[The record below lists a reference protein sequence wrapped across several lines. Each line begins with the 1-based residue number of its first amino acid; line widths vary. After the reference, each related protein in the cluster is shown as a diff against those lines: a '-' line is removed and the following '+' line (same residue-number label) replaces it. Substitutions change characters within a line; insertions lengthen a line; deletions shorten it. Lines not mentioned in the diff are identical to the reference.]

1 MKEIKLKNGKTAIL
15 RSPIKEDAQ
24 AMIDYLNIIG
34 GESDFITFGKNEFS
48 MNVEA
53 EQDYIERINSMDNSK
68 NILIIIEDEIVGIA
82 SITSVQ
88 KERMKHNGTL
98 GISIR
103 KKYWGIGL
111 GSEIMTYLIDWAKSN
126 KITKKINLLVREDN
140 IRGVKLYKKF
150 GFEKEGLLKKDICVN
165 GVYYNTIAM
174 GLYID

>member
-1 MKEIKLKNGKTAIL
+1 MKEIKFKNGKTAIL

-48 MNVEA
+48 MSVEA

-68 NILIIIEDEIVGIA
+68 NVLIIIENEIVGIA

-88 KERMKHNGTL
+88 KERVKHNGTL
-98 GISIR
+98 GISLR

-111 GSEIMTYLIDWAKSN
+111 GSEIMYYLIDWAKSN

-140 IRGVKLYKKF
+140 IRGVKLYEKF

>member
-48 MNVEA
+48 MSVEA
-53 EQDYIERINSMDNSK
+53 EQDYIERINNMNNSK
-68 NILIIIEDEIVGIA
+68 NVLIIIEDEIVGIA

-88 KERMKHNGTL
+88 KERMKHNETL
-98 GISIR
+98 GISLR

-111 GSEIMTYLIDWAKSN
+111 GSDIMAYLIDWAKSN

-140 IRGVKLYKKF
+140 IRGVKLYEKF

-165 GVYYNTIAM
+165 GIYYNTIAM

>member
-1 MKEIKLKNGKTAIL
+1 
-15 RSPIKEDAQ
+15 
-24 AMIDYLNIIG
+24 
-34 GESDFITFGKNEFS
+34 
-48 MNVEA
+48 
-53 EQDYIERINSMDNSK
+53 
-68 NILIIIEDEIVGIA
+68 IIENEIVGIA

-98 GISIR
+98 GISLR

-111 GSEIMTYLIDWAKSN
+111 GSEIMVYLIDWAKSN

-140 IRGVKLYKKF
+140 IRGVKLYEKF

-165 GVYYNTIAM
+165 GIYYNTIAM

>member
-48 MNVEA
+48 MSVEA

-68 NILIIIEDEIVGIA
+68 NVLIIIENEIVGIA

-140 IRGVKLYKKF
+140 IRGVKLYEKF

>member
-1 MKEIKLKNGKTAIL
+1 MKEFKLKNGETVIL
-15 RSPIKEDAQ
+15 RSPNKEDAK

-34 GESDFITFGKNEFS
+34 GESDFVTFGKNEFS
-48 MNVEA
+48 MSIEA
-53 EQDYIERINSMDNSK
+53 EQDYIERINSMNNSK
-68 NILIIIEDEIVGIA
+68 NILAIINDEIVGIA

-103 KKYWGIGL
+103 KKYWGMGL
-111 GSEIMTYLIDWAKSN
+111 GKEIMNYLINWAKLN
-126 KITKKINLLVREDN
+126 CITKKVNLLVREDN
-140 IRGVKLYKKF
+140 IRGIKLYEKF

-174 GLYID
+174 GLYIG

>member
-15 RSPIKEDAQ
+15 RSPNKEDAQ

-48 MNVEA
+48 MSVEA
-53 EQDYIERINSMDNSK
+53 EQDYIERVNSMNNSK
-68 NILIIIEDEIVGIA
+68 NVLIIIENEIVGIA

-98 GISIR
+98 GISLR

-111 GSEIMTYLIDWAKSN
+111 GSEIMAYLIDWAKSN

-140 IRGVKLYKKF
+140 IRGVKLYEKF
-150 GFEKEGLLKKDICVN
+150 GFEKEGLLKKDMYVN

>member
-48 MNVEA
+48 MSVEA

-68 NILIIIEDEIVGIA
+68 NVLIIIEDEIVGIA

-111 GSEIMTYLIDWAKSN
+111 GSEIMTYLIDWSKSN

-140 IRGVKLYKKF
+140 IRGIKLYEKF

>member
-48 MNVEA
+48 MSVEA
-53 EQDYIERINSMDNSK
+53 EQDYIERVNSMNNSK
-68 NILIIIEDEIVGIA
+68 NVLIIIENEIVGIA

-98 GISIR
+98 GISLR

-111 GSEIMTYLIDWAKSN
+111 GSEIMAYLIDWAKSN

-140 IRGVKLYKKF
+140 IRGVKLYEKF

-165 GVYYNTIAM
+165 SIYYNTIAM
-174 GLYID
+174 GLYIG

>member
-48 MNVEA
+48 MSVEA
-53 EQDYIERINSMDNSK
+53 EQDYIERINSMYNSK
-68 NILIIIEDEIVGIA
+68 NVLIIIEDEIVGIA

-140 IRGVKLYKKF
+140 IRGVKLYEKF

>member
-68 NILIIIEDEIVGIA
+68 NVLIIIEDEIVGIA

-103 KKYWGIGL
+103 KKYWDIGL
-111 GSEIMTYLIDWAKSN
+111 GSEIMNYLIDWAKSN

-140 IRGVKLYKKF
+140 IRGVKLYEKF

>member
-103 KKYWGIGL
+103 KKYWSIGL
-111 GSEIMTYLIDWAKSN
+111 GSEIMAYLIDWAKSN

-140 IRGVKLYKKF
+140 IRGVKLYEKF

>member
-48 MNVEA
+48 MSVEA

-68 NILIIIEDEIVGIA
+68 NVLIIIEDEIVGIA

-88 KERMKHNGTL
+88 KKRMKHNGTL

-103 KKYWGIGL
+103 KKYWDIGL
-111 GSEIMTYLIDWAKSN
+111 GSEIMNYLIDWAKSN

-140 IRGVKLYKKF
+140 IRGVKLYEKF

-165 GVYYNTIAM
+165 GIYYNTIAM

>member
-48 MNVEA
+48 MSVEA

-68 NILIIIEDEIVGIA
+68 NVLIIIEDEIVGIA

-103 KKYWGIGL
+103 KKYWDIGL
-111 GSEIMTYLIDWAKSN
+111 GSEIMNYLIDWAKSN

-140 IRGVKLYKKF
+140 IRGVKLYEKF

>member
-48 MNVEA
+48 MSVEA

-68 NILIIIEDEIVGIA
+68 NVLIIIEDEIVWIA

-111 GSEIMTYLIDWAKSN
+111 GSEIMAYLIDWAKSN

-140 IRGVKLYKKF
+140 IRGVKLYEKF

>member
-140 IRGVKLYKKF
+140 IRGVKLYEKF

>member
-15 RSPIKEDAQ
+15 RSPNKEDAQ

-48 MNVEA
+48 MSVEA
-53 EQDYIERINSMDNSK
+53 EQDYIERINSMDNS
-68 NILIIIEDEIVGIA
+68 NNVLIIIENEIVGIA

-98 GISIR
+98 GISLR

-111 GSEIMTYLIDWAKSN
+111 GSEIMAYLIDWAKSN

-140 IRGVKLYKKF
+140 IRGVKLYEKF
-150 GFEKEGLLKKDICVN
+150 GFEKEGLLKKDMYVN

>member
-48 MNVEA
+48 MSVEA

-68 NILIIIEDEIVGIA
+68 NVLIIIEDEIIGIA

-111 GSEIMTYLIDWAKSN
+111 GSEIMAYLIDWAKSN

>member
-15 RSPIKEDAQ
+15 RSPIKKDAQ

-48 MNVEA
+48 MSVEA
-53 EQDYIERINSMDNSK
+53 EQDYIERINSMNNSK
-68 NILIIIEDEIVGIA
+68 NILIIIENEIVGIA

-111 GSEIMTYLIDWAKSN
+111 GSEIMNYLIDWAKSN

-140 IRGVKLYKKF
+140 IRGVKLYEKF
-150 GFEKEGLLKKDICVN
+150 GFEKEGLLKKDMCIN
-165 GVYYNTIAM
+165 DIYYNTIAM

>member
-15 RSPIKEDAQ
+15 ISPIKEDAQ

-48 MNVEA
+48 MSVEA
-53 EQDYIERINSMDNSK
+53 EQDYIKRINSMDNSK
-68 NILIIIEDEIVGIA
+68 NVLIIIEDEIVGIA

-98 GISIR
+98 GISLR

-111 GSEIMTYLIDWAKSN
+111 GSEIMAYLINWAKSN

-140 IRGVKLYKKF
+140 IRGVKLYEKF

>member
-48 MNVEA
+48 MSVEA

-68 NILIIIEDEIVGIA
+68 NVLIIIEDEIVGIA

-140 IRGVKLYKKF
+140 IRGVKLYEKF

>member
-34 GESDFITFGKNEFS
+34 GESNFITFGKNEFS
-48 MNVEA
+48 MSVEA

-68 NILIIIEDEIVGIA
+68 NVLIIIEDEIVGIA

-103 KKYWGIGL
+103 KKYWDIGL
-111 GSEIMTYLIDWAKSN
+111 GSEIMAYLIDWAKSN

-140 IRGVKLYKKF
+140 IRGVKLYEKF

>member
-48 MNVEA
+48 MSVEA
-53 EQDYIERINSMDNSK
+53 EQDYIKRINSMDNSK
-68 NILIIIEDEIVGIA
+68 NVLIIIEDEIVGIA

-98 GISIR
+98 GISLR

-140 IRGVKLYKKF
+140 IRGVKLYEKF

-165 GVYYNTIAM
+165 GIYYNTIAM

>member
-1 MKEIKLKNGKTAIL
+1 MKELKLKNGKTAIL

-48 MNVEA
+48 MSVEA
-53 EQDYIERINSMDNSK
+53 EQDYIERINNMNNSK
-68 NILIIIEDEIVGIA
+68 NVLIIIENEIAGIA

-98 GISIR
+98 GISLR

-111 GSEIMTYLIDWAKSN
+111 GSEIMAYLIDWAKSN

-140 IRGVKLYKKF
+140 IRGVKLYEKF
-150 GFEKEGLLKKDICVN
+150 GFKKEGLLKKDICVN
-165 GVYYNTIAM
+165 GIYYNTIAM

>member
-53 EQDYIERINSMDNSK
+53 EQNYIERINSMDNSK
-68 NILIIIEDEIVGIA
+68 NVLIIIEDEIVGIA

-111 GSEIMTYLIDWAKSN
+111 GSEIMAYLIDWAKSN

-140 IRGVKLYKKF
+140 IKGVKLYEKF

>member
-1 MKEIKLKNGKTAIL
+1 MKELKLKNGKTAIL

-48 MNVEA
+48 MSVEA
-53 EQDYIERINSMDNSK
+53 EQDYIERVNSMNNSK
-68 NILIIIEDEIVGIA
+68 NVLIIIENEIVGIA

-98 GISIR
+98 GISLR

-111 GSEIMTYLIDWAKSN
+111 GSDIMAYLIEWAKSN

-140 IRGVKLYKKF
+140 IRGVKLYEKF

-165 GVYYNTIAM
+165 GIYYNTIAM

>member
-1 MKEIKLKNGKTAIL
+1 MKEIKLKNCKTAIL

-48 MNVEA
+48 MSVDA

-68 NILIIIEDEIVGIA
+68 NVLIIIENEIVGIA

-111 GSEIMTYLIDWAKSN
+111 GSEIMNYLIDWAKSN

-140 IRGVKLYKKF
+140 IRGVKLYEKF

>member
-48 MNVEA
+48 MSVEA

-68 NILIIIEDEIVGIA
+68 NVLIIIEDEIVGIA

-111 GSEIMTYLIDWAKSN
+111 GSEIMAYLIDWAKSN

-140 IRGVKLYKKF
+140 IRGVKLYEKF
-150 GFEKEGLLKKDICVN
+150 GFEKEGLLKKDIRVN

>member
-48 MNVEA
+48 MSVEA
-53 EQDYIERINSMDNSK
+53 EQDYIKRINSMDNSK
-68 NILIIIEDEIVGIA
+68 NVLIIIENEIVGIA

-111 GSEIMTYLIDWAKSN
+111 GSEIMAYLIDWAKSN

-140 IRGVKLYKKF
+140 IRGVKLYEKF

>member
-48 MNVEA
+48 MSVEA
-53 EQDYIERINSMDNSK
+53 EQDYIERINSMNNSK
-68 NILIIIEDEIVGIA
+68 NVLIIIENEIVGIA

-111 GSEIMTYLIDWAKSN
+111 GSEIMNYLIDWAKSN

-140 IRGVKLYKKF
+140 IRGVKLYEKF

-165 GVYYNTIAM
+165 GIYYNTITM

>member
-48 MNVEA
+48 MSVEA
-53 EQDYIERINSMDNSK
+53 EQDYIKRINSMDNSK
-68 NILIIIEDEIVGIA
+68 NVLIIIEDEIVGIA

-98 GISIR
+98 GISLR

-111 GSEIMTYLIDWAKSN
+111 GSDIMAYLINWAKSN

-140 IRGVKLYKKF
+140 IRGVKLYEKF

>member
-53 EQDYIERINSMDNSK
+53 EQNYIERINSMDNSK
-68 NILIIIEDEIVGIA
+68 NVLIIIEDEIVGIA

-111 GSEIMTYLIDWAKSN
+111 GSEIMAYLIDWAKSN

-140 IRGVKLYKKF
+140 IKGVKLYEKF

-165 GVYYNTIAM
+165 GVYYNTITM

>member
-15 RSPIKEDAQ
+15 RSPNKEDAQ

-48 MNVEA
+48 MSVEA
-53 EQDYIERINSMDNSK
+53 EQDYIERVNSMNNSK
-68 NILIIIEDEIVGIA
+68 NVLIIIENEIVGIA

-98 GISIR
+98 GISLR

-111 GSEIMTYLIDWAKSN
+111 GSEIMVYLIDWAKSN

-140 IRGVKLYKKF
+140 IRGVKLYEKF

-165 GVYYNTIAM
+165 GIYYNTIAM

>member
-48 MNVEA
+48 MSVEA

-68 NILIIIEDEIVGIA
+68 NVLIIIEDEIVGIA

-111 GSEIMTYLIDWAKSN
+111 GSDIMAYLIDWAKSN

-140 IRGVKLYKKF
+140 IRGVKLYEKF
-150 GFEKEGLLKKDICVN
+150 GFEKEGLLKKDIRVN

>member
-15 RSPIKEDAQ
+15 RSPIKDDAQ

-68 NILIIIEDEIVGIA
+68 NVLIIIEDEIVGIA

-111 GSEIMTYLIDWAKSN
+111 GSEIMAYLIDWAKSN

-140 IRGVKLYKKF
+140 IRGVKLYEKF

>member
-1 MKEIKLKNGKTAIL
+1 MKEIKLKNGKAAIL

-24 AMIDYLNIIG
+24 SMIDYLNIIG

-48 MNVEA
+48 MSVEA
-53 EQDYIERINSMDNSK
+53 EQDYIERVNSMNNSK
-68 NILIIIEDEIVGIA
+68 NVLIIIENEIVGIA

-98 GISIR
+98 GISLR

-111 GSEIMTYLIDWAKSN
+111 GSEIMVYLIDWAKSN

-140 IRGVKLYKKF
+140 IRGVKLYEKF

-165 GVYYNTIAM
+165 GIYYNTIAM

>member
-15 RSPIKEDAQ
+15 RSPNKEDAQ

-34 GESDFITFGKNEFS
+34 GESNFITFGKNEFS
-48 MNVEA
+48 MSVEA
-53 EQDYIERINSMDNSK
+53 EQDYIERVNSMNNSK
-68 NILIIIEDEIVGIA
+68 NVLIIIENEIVGIA

-98 GISIR
+98 GISLR
-103 KKYWGIGL
+103 KKYSGIGL
-111 GSEIMTYLIDWAKSN
+111 GSEIMVYLIDWAKSN

-140 IRGVKLYKKF
+140 IRGVKLYEKF

-165 GVYYNTIAM
+165 GIYYNTIAM